1 MWEIIGYEQQEN
13 EAGEVTAFTVHAV
26 KDYKE
31 GKGFG
36 KRAKRI
42 WYRASEQG
50 YRPQVGDRVFIE
62 TEVRGKWEVVTD
74 IYPV

>member
-1 MWEIIGYEQQEN
+1 MWEIIGFEQQEN
-13 EAGEVTAFTVHAV
+13 DAGEVTAFTVHAV
-26 KDYKE
+26 KAYKE
-31 GKGFG
+31 GQGYG

-42 WYRASEQG
+42 WYRVSEHD
-50 YRPQVGDRVFIE
+50 YRPVVGDKVFVE